1 MPYAPYPTSFH
12 PYSSWGWND
21 PWAHAPSYRRP
32 YDVEYAAPREPSC
45 ARQRYV
51 ESDHFEHKDRSRVQ
65 NKKKVVKQVYR
76 VKRDGCKDT
85 SSDLNTI
92 DEKPINV
99 LRTSAID
106 GKGREKSSVDIPS
119 VKSKQSRLK
128 ELKIKKELLLSRT
141 EAKPS
146 HPLAKGAIQLKGKRK
161 SERRFS
167 SMRFAPN
174 HRNYWSLH
182 HLFDLQMSYMPMSW
196 NSSLGMFG
204 YTSHF
209 YFDPWFNY
217 GSLYLGGSLPNFI

>member
-1 MPYAPYPTSFH
+1 MPYAPYHSSFH
-12 PYSSWGWND
+12 PYLSWGWND
-21 PWAHAPSYRRP
+21 PWAHAPSYCRP
-32 YDVEYAAPREPSC
+32 YHVEYATPREPSC
-45 ARQRYV
+45 ARQPYV
-51 ESDHFEHKDRSRVQ
+51 ENDRFEHKDRSRVQ

-92 DEKPINV
+92 DEKLINV

-106 GKGREKSSVDIPS
+106 GKGKGKSSVDIPS
-119 VKSKQSRLK
+119 DKVDV
-128 ELKIKKELLLSRT
+128 E
-141 EAKPS
+141 
-146 HPLAKGAIQLKGKRK
+146 AKGAIQLKGKRK

-182 HLFDLQMSYMPMSW
+182 NPFDLQMPYMPMSW

-217 GSLYLGGSLPNFI
+217 GSLYLGGSLPNCI